1 MMEAQVIRTQIQL
14 TEQQAREL
22 KALAAEQGISLAELI
37 RRRVSERGRVTVDAK
52 ARKQRF
58 LALAGRYHSGL
69 SDVSSEHDRHLAQA
83 FRP

>member
-1 MMEAQVIRTQIQL
+1 MIRTQIQL

-22 KALAAEQGISLAELI
+22 KAQAAEQGISLAELI
-37 RRRVSERGRVTVDAK
+37 RRRVSAHGRVAADAM

-58 LALAGRYHSGL
+58 LGLAGRYRSGL
-69 SDVSSEHDRHLAQA
+69 SDVSSQHDRHLAEA

>member
-1 MMEAQVIRTQIQL
+1 MIRTQIQL

-22 KALAAEQGISLAELI
+22 KTLAAEQGISLAELI

-58 LALAGRYHSGL
+58 LTLAGRYHSGL
-69 SDVSSEHDRHLAQA
+69 TDVSTQHDRHLAEA
-83 FRP
+83 LEP

>member
-1 MMEAQVIRTQIQL
+1 VN
-14 TEQQAREL
+14 
-22 KALAAEQGISLAELI
+22 
-37 RRRVSERGRVTVDAK
+37 AK
-52 ARKQRF
+52 VRKQRF

>member
-1 MMEAQVIRTQIQL
+1 MIRTQIQL

-22 KALAAEQGISLAELI
+22 KAQAAEQGISLAELI

-52 ARKQRF
+52 ARKQR
-58 LALAGRYHSGL
+58 LLDLAGRYRSGL
-69 SDVSSEHDRHLAQA
+69 SDVSNQHDRHLAEA